1 MTTYNALGRNTTINE
16 HDSTI
21 TLDGKQLLAP
31 TTVPGEYITSYDI
44 HKHTAIGSRVIVL
57 HLDHPSF
64 VPGIAGK
71 WPEDPYV
78 FPVKKKQA
86 DDLTQ
91 ALDAM
96 IARTSGH
103 KRPYSVAP
111 RQGDAAK
118 AAINNNVGF
127 KNVTWFGDIAF
138 DDSYLYH
145 QAIRTPI
152 SEVKAKI
159 ESEDVLRGQMSAGRV
174 VGGYVLLGPVG
185 ALLGGMA
192 KKNKKRIYLT
202 ISFSDGTAVVT
213 AGEEHSRRNAEKLVA
228 MVGEPTETQWTAG
241 NGLDDLT
248 KLAELHASGV
258 LTDEEFTAAKK
269 KALGL

>member
-1 MTTYNALGRNTTINE
+1 MTTYDALGRSTTVNV

-31 TTVPGEYITSYDI
+31 TTVPGEYISSYDV

-91 ALDAM
+91 DLDTM

-118 AAINNNVGF
+118 AAINNNIGS

-138 DDSYLYH
+138 DDSYVYH

-159 ESEDVLRGQMSAGRV
+159 ESEDVLRGRMSAGRV

-192 KKNKKRIYLT
+192 KKDKKRIYLT
-202 ISFSDGTAVVT
+202 ISFSDGTSVVT
-213 AGEEHSRRNAEKLVA
+213 AGEEQSRRAAEKLVA
-228 MVGEPTETQWTAG
+228 LAGEPTETQPTSG

-258 LTDEEFTAAKK
+258 LTDKEFAAAKK
-269 KALGL
+269 KALGI